1 MTDGVDTSQAHRD
14 NLASTID
21 NFVTDVKKKTR
32 KKSLKVIGVSASVV
46 TVAVVMILLKKDKTN
61 TSVYLQTL
69 EKYERLL
76 VDHLVLQEKYISLAE
91 SYLEVTEK
99 VLETFDKK
107 VVS

>member
-1 MTDGVDTSQAHRD
+1 MTDSVDTSQAHRD

-32 KKSLKVIGVSASVV
+32 KKSLKVIGVSVGV
-46 TVAVVMILLKKDKTN
+46 VAVVILLKKDKTN
-61 TSVYLQTL
+61 TVVYLQTL

-76 VDHLVLQEKYISLAE
+76 VDHLVLQEKYMSLAE

-107 VVS
+107 IIS